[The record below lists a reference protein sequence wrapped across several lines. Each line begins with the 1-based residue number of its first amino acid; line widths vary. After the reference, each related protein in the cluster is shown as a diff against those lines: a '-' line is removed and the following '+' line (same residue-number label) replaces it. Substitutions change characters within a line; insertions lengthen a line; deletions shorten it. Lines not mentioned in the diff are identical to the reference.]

1 MHILL
6 LSEKLE
12 RNFRVPNISLIRFRG
27 ISIHEMSN
35 RVTVLAKSI
44 EGMIFLYVSILFNSP
59 CLKLE
64 HKVPFLI

>member
-44 EGMIFLYVSILFNSP
+44 EGMIFFVCVNI
-59 CLKLE
+59 
-64 HKVPFLI
+64 V